1 MFTFHHISSDSTGC
15 ITLGYLNL
23 PFFSS
28 YFLVKLHLQGYSV
41 HTLSYLSSSPI
52 PYNEDEEV
60 FRAKFEQ
67 WRVIVIFND
76 CLFMYF
82 IAIVVFMCSLKTP
95 YRTTVHNSTSNKF
108 LMIKLLYFVRQ
119 EKQIENQLVTGLV

>member
-1 MFTFHHISSDSTGC
+1 M
-15 ITLGYLNL
+15 
-23 PFFSS
+23 
-28 YFLVKLHLQGYSV
+28 

-76 CLFMYF
+76 CSFIYF
-82 IAIVVFMCSLKTP
+82 ITIVVFMCSLKTHC
-95 YRTTVHNSTSNKF
+95 RTAQKH
-108 LMIKLLYFVRQ
+108 IK
-119 EKQIENQLVTGLV
+119 

>member
-1 MFTFHHISSDSTGC
+1 M
-15 ITLGYLNL
+15 
-23 PFFSS
+23 
-28 YFLVKLHLQGYSV
+28 
-41 HTLSYLSSSPI
+41 HTLSYLSRSPI

-76 CLFMYF
+76 CSFMYF

-95 YRTTVHNSTSNKF
+95 YRTT
-108 LMIKLLYFVRQ
+108 Q
-119 EKQIENQLVTGLV
+119 

>member
-1 MFTFHHISSDSTGC
+1 M
-15 ITLGYLNL
+15 
-23 PFFSS
+23 
-28 YFLVKLHLQGYSV
+28 

-76 CLFMYF
+76 HLMF
-82 IAIVVFMCSLKTP
+82 IYIFYYYSCFYV
-95 YRTTVHNSTSNKF
+95 
-108 LMIKLLYFVRQ
+108 
-119 EKQIENQLVTGLV
+119 

>member
-1 MFTFHHISSDSTGC
+1 M
-15 ITLGYLNL
+15 
-23 PFFSS
+23 
-28 YFLVKLHLQGYSV
+28 

-76 CLFMYF
+76 C
-82 IAIVVFMCSLKTP
+82 SLIL
-95 YRTTVHNSTSNKF
+95 Y
-108 LMIKLLYFVRQ
+108 ILL
-119 EKQIENQLVTGLV
+119 L